1 MWRLNIMYRV
11 PFWALR
17 IAAGRER
24 NPSYDQIFSSWL
36 AVLLISRHATP
47 PRTVGPR
54 RRIDSISSIAM
65 QLHLLHQRNDPNTH
79 PDVKNPGPQSLHQ
92 PVGAS

>member
-24 NPSYDQIFSSWL
+24 NPSYDQIFFFWL
-36 AVLLISRHATP
+36 AASFISLCITLAST
-47 PRTVGPR
+47 TMNTIAKLANITFGN
-54 RRIDSISSIAM
+54 ISF
-65 QLHLLHQRNDPNTH
+65 
-79 PDVKNPGPQSLHQ
+79 
-92 PVGAS
+92 

>member
-24 NPSYDQIFSSWL
+24 NPSYDQIFFLCL
-36 AVLLISRHATP
+36 AVSPISLYNTFPSMAMNTIANVANI
-47 PRTVGPR
+47 TFGN
-54 RRIDSISSIAM
+54 ISF
-65 QLHLLHQRNDPNTH
+65 
-79 PDVKNPGPQSLHQ
+79 
-92 PVGAS
+92 

>member
-24 NPSYDQIFSSWL
+24 NPSYDQIFFSWL
-36 AVLLISRHATP
+36 AVLLISLYTTFPSTAMNTIAK
-47 PRTVGPR
+47 TANITFGN
-54 RRIDSISSIAM
+54 ISF
-65 QLHLLHQRNDPNTH
+65 
-79 PDVKNPGPQSLHQ
+79 
-92 PVGAS
+92 